1 VEAVDL
7 RQWSRECSQCMHG
20 SLIRSGV
27 GLLLIIH
34 VKTSLADMWSN
45 PLISTRSQ
53 NAKGIS
59 TGQMIIILVL
69 VLPKSY
75 TILLQG
81 PSTATSRLS
90 SIPTNKSVVEQLEP
104 EHYMW
109 WIMKRSNWKQLKTG
123 VRGNTYILMFCL
135 VCHKILGFNT
145 WPEADDHQVA
155 ANVVVLREE
164 RD

>member
-1 VEAVDL
+1 
-7 RQWSRECSQCMHG
+7 MHG
-20 SLIRSGV
+20 SLIQSGV
-27 GLLLIIH
+27 GLLLITH

-59 TGQMIIILVL
+59 TGQMIIILAL

-104 EHYMW
+104 EHYM
-109 WIMKRSNWKQLKTG
+109 
-123 VRGNTYILMFCL
+123 
-135 VCHKILGFNT
+135 
-145 WPEADDHQVA
+145 
-155 ANVVVLREE
+155 
-164 RD
+164 